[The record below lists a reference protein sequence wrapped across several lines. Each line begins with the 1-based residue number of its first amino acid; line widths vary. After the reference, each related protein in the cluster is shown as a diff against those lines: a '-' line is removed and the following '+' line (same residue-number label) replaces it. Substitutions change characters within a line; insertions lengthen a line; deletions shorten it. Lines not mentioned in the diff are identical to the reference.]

1 MSSVYDKN
9 LTVGDTVSQAEIGNA
24 FAGVGGGTNVTETS
38 SESIDDQVNEVGAG
52 YEGKKSK
59 IAPAAT
65 HRYPISDSK
74 IRRYGA
80 SVSFRAI
87 EIIPP
92 GPTEEGHQS
101 FIKFLEESASFQ
113 RNSKLV
119 KKEAEDAVKAGE
131 NKEKA
136 MREADT
142 KTAKE
147 MEKAQRQ
154 HREGNPQLYRDR
166 GWDYEGRNIK
176 LYLPIAFQQ
185 NDSFNIATP
194 ELGQVGAAAA
204 AAASSGKG
212 MLSAGVSAIS
222 AGANSIIDLVS
233 GRLAGDAARLGAA
246 KLASKVPIFGTEL
259 GQAAEIAGAVT
270 VNPNIRSAFRGV
282 GLREFSFT
290 FKFIARSQEEANMV
304 ESIIRTFRERAYP
317 ESIELGGISGG
328 YRYPNMFEIVVRH
341 ETHGGKSRVV
351 GNKMKHCFLRSI
363 ATSYNSSSMA
373 FHADGQPVEIDLS
386 LNFVEEVTLTRADIK
401 EGF

>member
-1 MSSVYDKN
+1 MAVEIKSGRFVTAQQVAAAGEQIQITENSIE
-9 LTVGDTVSQAEIGNA
+9 DTE
-24 FAGVGGGTNVTETS
+24 
-38 SESIDDQVNEVGAG
+38 
-52 YEGKKSK
+52 EGKKAPEEVSSNKPK
-59 IAPAAT
+59 IAPATT
-65 HRYPISDSK
+65 HRYPIDNNSS
-74 IRRYGA
+74 RRYGA
-80 SVSFRAI
+80 SISFRAI

-92 GPTEEGHQS
+92 GPTEEGQES
-101 FIKFLEESASFQ
+101 FLDFLKDSINFQ
-113 RNSKLV
+113 RESKLA
-119 KKEAEDAVKAGE
+119 KKEATEAIADGKS
-131 NKEKA
+131 KEA
-136 MREADT
+136 ATREADT
-142 KTAKE
+142 KIAKE
-147 MEKAQRQ
+147 MENAQRQ
-154 HREGNPQLYRDR
+154 HREENPQLYRDR

-176 LYLPIAFQQ
+176 LYLPVAFQQ

-212 MLSAGVSAIS
+212 MLSAGVDAIS
-222 AGANSIIDLVS
+222 AGANSIMDLVS
-233 GRLAGDAARLGAA
+233 GRLVGDAARLGAA
-246 KLASKVPIFGTEL
+246 KLAAKVPIFGTEL

-282 GLREFSFT
+282 ALREFSFT
-290 FKFIARSQEEANMV
+290 FKFIARSQTEANMV
-304 ESIIRTFRERAYP
+304 ESIINTFRERAYP

-341 ETHGGKSRVV
+341 ETPNGAGRRV

>member
-1 MSSVYDKN
+1 MAVEIKSGRFVTDQQVAAAGEQIKITENSIE
-9 LTVGDTVSQAEIGNA
+9 DTE
-24 FAGVGGGTNVTETS
+24 
-38 SESIDDQVNEVGAG
+38 
-52 YEGKKSK
+52 EGKKSPEEVSSNKSK
-59 IAPAAT
+59 ISPATT
-65 HRYPISDSK
+65 HRYPIDNNST
-74 IRRYGA
+74 RRYGA

-92 GPTEEGHQS
+92 GPTKEGKES
-101 FIKFLEESASFQ
+101 FLDSLKDSIDFKRKSRIDKAIENGKSE
-113 RNSKLV
+113 
-119 KKEAEDAVKAGE
+119 EDAS
-131 NKEKA
+131 
-136 MREADT
+136 REVDT
-142 KTAKE
+142 KIAKE
-147 MEKAQRQ
+147 MENAQRQ
-154 HREGNPQLYRDR
+154 HREENPQLYRDR

-176 LYLPIAFQQ
+176 LYLPVAFQQ

-212 MLSAGVSAIS
+212 MLSAGVDAIS
-222 AGANSIIDLVS
+222 AGANSIMDLVS
-233 GRLAGDAARLGAA
+233 GRLVGDAARLGAA

-282 GLREFSFT
+282 ALREFSFT
-290 FKFIARSQEEANMV
+290 FKFIARSQKEANMV
-304 ESIIRTFRERAYP
+304 ESIINTFRERAYP

-341 ETHGGKSRVV
+341 ETPNGAGRRI

>member
-1 MSSVYDKN
+1 MDEDEF
-9 LTVGDTVSQAEIGNA
+9 LGIDA
-24 FAGVGGGTNVTETS
+24 TNFSETS
-38 SESIDDQVNEVGAG
+38 SESIDDQINEFGAG

-65 HRYPISDSK
+65 HRYPISDDK

-92 GPTEEGHQS
+92 GPTEEGRKS
-101 FIKFLEESASFQ
+101 FLDFLKDSIDFKRKSRIDKAIENGKSE
-113 RNSKLV
+113 
-119 KKEAEDAVKAGE
+119 EDAA
-131 NKEKA
+131 
-136 MREADT
+136 REVDT
-142 KTAKE
+142 KIAKE
-147 MEKAQRQ
+147 MENAQRQ
-154 HREGNPQLYRDR
+154 HREENPQLYNDR
-166 GWDYEGRNIK
+166 GWDYEGKNIK
-176 LYLPIAFQQ
+176 LYLPVAFQQ

-212 MLSAGVSAIS
+212 MLSAGVDAIS
-222 AGANSIIDLVS
+222 AGANSIMDLVS
-233 GRLAGDAARLGAA
+233 GRLVGDAARLGAA
-246 KLASKVPIFGTEL
+246 KLAAKVPIFGTEL

-270 VNPNIRSAFRGV
+270 VNPNLRSAFRGV
-282 GLREFSFT
+282 ALREFSFT

-341 ETHGGKSRVV
+341 ETYGKTGRRV

>member
-1 MSSVYDKN
+1 MAVEIKSGRFVTDQQVAAAGEQLKI
-9 LTVGDTVSQAEIGNA
+9 TEVS
-24 FAGVGGGTNVTETS
+24 TEEAVVDVETP
-38 SESIDDQVNEVGAG
+38 N
-52 YEGKKSK
+52 KSK
-59 IAPAAT
+59 IAPATT
-65 HRYPISDSK
+65 HRYPIDNNSS
-74 IRRYGA
+74 RRYGA
-80 SVSFRAI
+80 SISFRAI

-92 GPTEEGHQS
+92 GPTEEGRKS
-101 FIKFLEESASFQ
+101 FLDFLKDSIDFKRKSRIDKAIEDGKSE
-113 RNSKLV
+113 
-119 KKEAEDAVKAGE
+119 EDAA
-131 NKEKA
+131 
-136 MREADT
+136 REVDT
-142 KTAKE
+142 KIAKE
-147 MEKAQRQ
+147 MENAQRQ
-154 HREGNPQLYRDR
+154 HREENPQLYNDR

-176 LYLPIAFQQ
+176 LYLPVAFQQ

-212 MLSAGVSAIS
+212 MLSAGVDAIS
-222 AGANSIIDLVS
+222 AGANSIMDLVS
-233 GRLAGDAARLGAA
+233 GRLVGDAARLGAA
-246 KLASKVPIFGTEL
+246 KLAAKVPIFGTEL

-282 GLREFSFT
+282 ALREFSFT
-290 FKFIARSQEEANMV
+290 FKFIARSQTEANMV
-304 ESIIRTFRERAYP
+304 ESIINTFRERAYP

-341 ETHGGKSRVV
+341 ETPNGAGRRV

>member
-1 MSSVYDKN
+1 MAVEVKSGRFVTDQQVAAAGEQLKI
-9 LTVGDTVSQAEIGNA
+9 TEVS
-24 FAGVGGGTNVTETS
+24 TEEAVVDVETP
-38 SESIDDQVNEVGAG
+38 N
-52 YEGKKSK
+52 KSK
-59 IAPAAT
+59 IAPATT
-65 HRYPISDSK
+65 HRYPIDNNST
-74 IRRYGA
+74 RRYGA

-92 GPTEEGHQS
+92 GPTEEGQKS
-101 FIKFLEESASFQ
+101 FLDFLKNSANFE
-113 RNSKLV
+113 RESKLA
-119 KKEAEDAVKAGE
+119 KSIAADKNYDAETAGKSKEEALREAE
-131 NKEKA
+131 
-136 MREADT
+136 T
-142 KTAKE
+142 SSAKE

-154 HREGNPQLYRDR
+154 HREENPQLYRDR

-290 FKFIARSQEEANMV
+290 FKFIARSQTEANMV
-304 ESIIRTFRERAYP
+304 ESIINTFRERAYP

-341 ETHGGKSRVV
+341 ESPNGAGRRI